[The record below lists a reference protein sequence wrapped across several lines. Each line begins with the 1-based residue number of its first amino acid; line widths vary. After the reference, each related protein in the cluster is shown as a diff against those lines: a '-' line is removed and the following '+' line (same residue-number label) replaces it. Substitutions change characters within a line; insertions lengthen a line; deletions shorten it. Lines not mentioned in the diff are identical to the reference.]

1 MEGRGEG
8 QRVEGRETDGQE
20 DWVSGGQWGGGED
33 IHQAVGKMGA
43 EQQEVRFGAL

>member
-20 DWVSGGQWGGGED
+20 DWVSGGQWGGGGD
-33 IHQAVGKMGA
+33 KRSGKK
-43 EQQEVRFGAL
+43 VDRW